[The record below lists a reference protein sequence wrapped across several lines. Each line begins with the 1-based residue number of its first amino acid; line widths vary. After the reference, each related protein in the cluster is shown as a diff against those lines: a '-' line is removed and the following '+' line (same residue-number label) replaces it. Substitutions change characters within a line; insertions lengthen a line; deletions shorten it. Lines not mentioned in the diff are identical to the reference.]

1 MPELPEVETVRRGLH
16 CALVGQSFRRVDV
29 RRPDLRFPFPERFAE
44 RLTGAR
50 VISLDR
56 RAKYLIARLSTCEA
70 LLMHLGMTGRF
81 HVKHAGEANARPM
94 SDYAY
99 GTAAQERHLH
109 ALFAL
114 GDGAE
119 VAYFDPRRFGYMLLI
134 PDAELDAHPMMRG
147 LGVEPLTADLDPR
160 YLAARAHGRRT
171 DLKAFLLDQ
180 RIIAGLGNIYVA
192 EALFR
197 AGLKPSRP
205 ASVLATPS
213 GKPTRHAEL
222 LTATIKAVLEDAI
235 GAGGSTLRDYRQA
248 DGQSG
253 GFQATFQVYGREGEP
268 CARPGCR
275 GIVRRSIQGGRSS
288 FHCPVCQ
295 R

>member
-1 MPELPEVETVRRGLH
+1 MPELPEVETVRRGLQP
-16 CALVGQSFRRVDV
+16 ALVGKAIRRVDV

-44 RLTGAR
+44 RLAGAR
-50 VISLDR
+50 VLSLDR
-56 RAKYLIARLSTCEA
+56 RAKYLVARLSTGEA

-81 HVKHAGEANARPM
+81 HVKHAGETDARLM
-94 SDYAY
+94 GDYAY
-99 GTAAQERHLH
+99 GSAAEERHLH

-114 GDGAE
+114 ADGAE

-134 PDAELDAHPMMRG
+134 PDAEFETHPMMRG
-147 LGVEPLTADLDPR
+147 LGVEPLTADLDAR
-160 YLAARAHGRRT
+160 YLAARAHGRRS

-197 AGLKPSRP
+197 AKLQPSRP
-205 ASVLATPS
+205 ASVLATPT
-213 GKPTRHAEL
+213 GKPTRHAETL
-222 LTATIKAVLEDAI
+222 ASTIKAVLEEAI
-235 GAGGSTLRDYRQA
+235 SAGGSTLRDYRRA

-253 GFQATFQVYGREGEP
+253 SFQATFEVYGREGEP
-268 CARPGCR
+268 CVRPGCR